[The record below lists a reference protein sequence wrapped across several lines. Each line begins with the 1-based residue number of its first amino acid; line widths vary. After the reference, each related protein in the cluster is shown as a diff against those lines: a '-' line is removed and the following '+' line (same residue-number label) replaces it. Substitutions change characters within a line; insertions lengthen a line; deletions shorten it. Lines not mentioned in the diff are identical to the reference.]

1 MLMEKIHPKHLK
13 GDIDPLVWPKEGLT
27 LKMFTYQHVSMR
39 FKQDK
44 LRARG
49 RMIDF
54 PRLSATVLN
63 RGSIGMI
70 VFFCDRKHVK
80 YVLTEAKVHANYN
93 MNQC

>member
-1 MLMEKIHPKHLK
+1 M
-13 GDIDPLVWPKEGLT
+13 
-27 LKMFTYQHVSMR
+27 KMFTYQHVSMR

-49 RMIDF
+49 RKIDF

-70 VFFCDRKHVK
+70 VFFCDRKRVK